1 MPPFKRGSRLPS
13 YSALRLWLRYGTIQS
28 LVHFWRTL
36 VKPVMLTEAIVETFN
51 ERKVAVMM
59 HDMKIIIVVG
69 SEVLSKNYYYIPS
82 ML

>member
-1 MPPFKRGSRLPS
+1 
-13 YSALRLWLRYGTIQS
+13 
-28 LVHFWRTL
+28 
-36 VKPVMLTEAIVETFN
+36 MLTEAIVETFN